1 MEKNK
6 IERKPMF
13 SDVGRIG
20 AQALKIKK
28 DKRGFFIT
36 NHGRKSSL
44 SMARF
49 FMGLVFTYYKKALVE
64 LAKQDKPLD
73 MNQLTLEMIMEQ
85 IDPDHGTNRVKE
97 GNRNT

>member
-1 MEKNK
+1 MEKNEK
-6 IERKPMF
+6 DREPTF

-20 AQALKIKK
+20 AKALKVKK
-28 DKRGFFIT
+28 DKKGFFIT

-49 FMGLVFTYYKKALVE
+49 FMGLVFVYYKEALVE
-64 LAKQDKPLD
+64 LAKQDSALD
-73 MNQLTLEMIMEQ
+73 MNQLTLDMIMEQ
-85 IDPDHGTNRVKE
+85 IDTAHGTNRVKE